1 MGARDRENW
10 SAVEVVLG
18 LDSQRDAPVY
28 NIKAMSRLTGVPA
41 DTLRRWES
49 RYNVI
54 VPRRTGSGYRLYS
67 QRDVD
72 TILWLKSKLDEGLS
86 ISRACE
92 MLRQMGG
99 SPPRAQDNAA
109 PTAPTAPSAPTAP
122 ATPAQTASTFLPSP
136 SSTSADSQVRSFDAL
151 RAELL
156 DALKRVDETR
166 AGEIISEALSL
177 YSVEDVCIQVMQ
189 QVLVR
194 IGELWLTGE
203 VSVAVEHF
211 ASSFVRARLEN
222 LFHQSPYNAHG
233 PLALV
238 GCAPGELHELGAMFL
253 AIFLRRTGFRVVYL
267 GQNVPLD
274 SLLGMIRAQR
284 PDVVCISATRAETA
298 AALYNLRDS
307 LDEMLVR
314 EGNAPML
321 AYGGRV
327 FNRFPHIT
335 ERLGGVRL
343 GEDARKAVSTLIERL
358 RAG

>member
-1 MGARDRENW
+1 
-10 SAVEVVLG
+10 
-18 LDSQRDAPVY
+18 
-28 NIKAMSRLTGVPA
+28 MSRLTGVPA
-41 DTLRRWES
+41 DTLRRWEG

-54 VPRRTGSGYRLYS
+54 VPQRTGSGYRLYS

-72 TILWLKSKLDEGLS
+72 TILWLKSKLEEGLS
-86 ISRACE
+86 ISRASE
-92 MLRQMGG
+92 MLRQMG
-99 SPPRAQDNAA
+99 SDPTRRQDG
-109 PTAPTAPSAPTAP
+109 PAP
-122 ATPAQTASTFLPSP
+122 ATHSLPVATLAP
-136 SSTSADSQVRSFDAL
+136 PVSSVGADSQVRSFEAL

-156 DALKRVDETR
+156 DALKSVDETR
-166 AGEIISEALSL
+166 AGEVISEALSL

-222 LFHQSPYNAHG
+222 LFNQSPYSMHG
-233 PLALV
+233 PFALV

-274 SLLGMIRAQR
+274 SLLGMVRAQR
-284 PDVVCISATRAETA
+284 PDVVCVSATRAETA

-307 LDEMLVR
+307 LDRMQEQ
-314 EGNAPML
+314 EGHAPLL

-335 ERLGGVRL
+335 ERLGGLYL
-343 GEDARKAVSTLIERL
+343 GEDARKAVNMLGERL
-358 RAG
+358 RGGG